1 MKNKKSFTLIELIV
15 VIAILAGFVALLF
28 PNFMEIRMKARD
40 VQRKS
45 DMRSIQKAFE
55 LFKQNQTL
63 PIYPTG
69 LPTACGSL
77 SDANGVYMQ
86 KVPPDPLTRCG
97 VDAKNYYYVRNSGDA
112 TRYTLA
118 ACIENTKDPEAS
130 NCPADFTIISSFTCT
145 GNKCYQLN
153 EP

>member
-28 PNFMEIRMKARD
+28 PNFMEVRMKARD

-45 DMRSIQKAFE
+45 DMKTIQKAFE
-55 LFKQNQTL
+55 LYKQNQSL

-69 LPTACGSL
+69 LPAACAAL
-77 SDANGVYMQ
+77 SDSNGVYIQ
-86 KVPPDPLTRCG
+86 KMPPDPLTRCG
-97 VDAKNYYYVRNSGDA
+97 VDAKNYYYVRNADP

-118 ACIENTKDPEAS
+118 ACIENTKDIETVT
-130 NCPADFTIISSFTCT
+130 CPADFATNTSFTCT